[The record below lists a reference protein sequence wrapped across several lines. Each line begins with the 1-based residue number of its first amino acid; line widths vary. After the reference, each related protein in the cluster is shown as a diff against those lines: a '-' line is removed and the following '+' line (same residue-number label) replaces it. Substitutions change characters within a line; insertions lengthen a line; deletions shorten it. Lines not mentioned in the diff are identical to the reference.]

1 MDKLKALYDSYI
13 QQGIL
18 SSQTTFE
25 QFSSADTAT
34 QENLYKQGVDNKILS
49 SQTDINTFQSAWGE
63 VKKKD
68 ESVSIVQEDV
78 TESIIPEVQE
88 EVISSDASYQRDDS
102 IADNDYL
109 VGLSNGSIKTNEGSV
124 ATISE
129 VINAATEQGYSQD
142 EIDSLMVGSSSD
154 PTDSMD
160 VSEVQEVVKPNWQTQ
175 IDELGESASVWNDPS
190 AEGVSTEEIREYYL
204 STQQPESVPTDS
216 TLTEQ
221 EDIIPSDIPE
231 TIIPKKRKGVRLNF
245 DEDGNVVGESTHL
258 MKREFIPEE
267 GWVAFPSLFQDE
279 DGAWIDMSNK
289 PDDEWHSIYKEA
301 KSRGEVYN
309 FGTDK
314 QAAIDF
320 ADKGSWKSKTLSN
333 QESTI
338 TTPTELD
345 QQIYQGIYGRAIEQ
359 GDTSVPTIEEWL
371 TNEGISGASTEDA
384 NEEALGLISTLAK
397 NVEHAY
403 DESFLGD
410 VIRSVGASANPALQQ
425 MNLSKKIAKISS
437 DENLTDKEK
446 KEKIDGLSVFD
457 AVYASEPLINIT
469 DYTPEETNE
478 FAVGIMSTLLDFAA
492 TPTKGVVSGIAR
504 VAGKVLPSKTF
515 LGIGKT
521 TYDALRGLGL
531 GKQPAINIIKK
542 QLPQFAKRLD
552 AAGTQFGVF
561 DVAKDFQQQVDQYGG
576 INEVDFTQSPEAFA
590 KGYGLG
596 AGLGLVGELGRVIP
610 KLGTALKTEGA
621 TAVKQKGIT
630 EVLAD
635 RGLSNSRI
643 IGTAGETIGLGGEAV
658 TFGLINATTPT
669 KANPEGELTAES
681 FKEGV
686 GEAFKYI
693 FAFRG
698 VGLAKKIAAGQSVF
712 NKQYSEFNKAE
723 KEKAWSL
730 MTEINKKIE
739 SGEISPKKAQEYLD
753 GVILRG
759 EAPITLIEKVVQEI
773 SGMKSNITRDQLFNK
788 VFDIKAQAKTDGS
801 YEVNTFSKD
810 GLWLGSL
817 EVAGPAEVSQFMEA
831 FKKERALQ
839 INKTAN
845 GEGNYPLS
853 NRVNYSINP
862 QPLLEAPTTTVDG
875 DDVTTTTNIVTE
887 EYAAQKLIEEGV
899 QNATPE
905 EVKQKQQELLKEQAN
920 AIQEPSTET
929 VDVQEQTGDSQT
941 VGERDT
947 EVSELTT
954 ETTQEV
960 QESDVSPEVQA
971 EIDAIEADDT
981 IDLSELDAITPTEEA
996 TSNLE
1001 RIEEFYDGEIEGI
1014 QEEITLEQGNTKE
1027 GIAEIKS
1034 KIADVRKDKSLS
1046 RDDKFEAIEDLKGE
1060 LFDFKQE
1067 QGDII
1072 STYKDDIR
1080 VVKAEMKAD
1089 IKEAKKSTP
1098 EFRRKTVNTLTESQN
1113 TEKDIETANILEV
1126 LNQRADNTINV
1137 SEITETEAT
1146 PSQIN
1151 VQALNE
1157 RTGGDFKE
1165 FDINTLNDV
1174 PVMWNIS
1181 DQLITG
1187 KYNPNIN
1194 DVNQNYSVTN
1204 PYTGNQITNLKG
1216 GLGFSSVKGH
1226 ENIAWASVTTDKVS
1240 AQQKAGKEVY
1250 DKNPAKFDKLWADG
1264 VLPDGHIPMVIVKM
1278 GNDSMKSNEAMI
1290 RVISDNL
1297 ESFPKKNKKAALKAL
1312 KEQLKV
1318 VKKSYQE
1325 VIDTGLTKKGKK
1337 AKGLT
1342 ITNYLKFIGE
1352 IKDVQNMIKVTKPK
1366 SIEDVLST
1374 ENLKSLKGI
1383 SSVVQITNLMTTGN
1397 FDVLKKEPSKGKKP
1411 VIKALY
1417 GESPSQQDI
1426 NKFNTKKIADVIT
1439 EPELSDVPQRS
1450 AFMVTAIDIKNPQ
1463 TIRTSHPNYP
1473 VGPKGKVLGIL
1484 KQPISI
1490 IDLVPAAYNNVALG
1504 ISEEISGQRQ
1514 SRSDKARLVQTVPVQ
1529 AGLANREL
1537 LGTPIGINTDKR
1549 FLDFLQR
1556 SFPHTNMVVD
1566 ANTFN
1571 GVMQRDGVKEY
1582 LKDGDVIYGVTVRGR
1597 IFINPEVHDTSSALF
1612 NTSIHEMGHVWTDY
1626 LQTTKKGREIYAKG
1640 IELVKETDTYKEQLE
1655 IFNGDEAKA
1664 ANEAMAILIGNKGES
1679 ITNESI
1685 NSKWRDWLIG
1695 LWDYIKSQFKQFKDL
1710 TSKEIQDL
1718 TLDQFLGTALRD
1730 ILGGKPIKLTPKQRE
1745 TMKAAAAFRKMS
1757 PSNKKIVRSAV
1768 EKLRGLGYSEVV
1780 IGKLLKQKGFESNL
1794 ISEVLATNK
1803 KAAPKAKVTEDLVPG
1818 SKKVEN
1824 AINDIIKRTQERA
1837 DKKNNNKGPKNIT
1850 PKVSQEVLLKNAIE
1864 YLKSTPLYERASD
1877 VVREELVR
1885 GVRKKLSLKEKSAP
1899 SVGKVLGVIKD
1910 VKKITIREK
1919 DLLKLRMQEAVKAAK
1934 GAVDFSK
1941 KFKADIANDLYA
1953 LVDKG
1958 QLTQRQAVVLAKS
1971 LAEMDIKSQKSI
1983 DRFTDYVEKVF
1994 NDSTG
1999 KYKQSVIKD
2008 IVKFVSKKS
2017 KKALTDS
2024 NKVRGKG
2031 LDTQGQAFFQASKRV
2046 LSRILEDDLNP
2057 EAVEKEFFPNIEEI
2071 LYKEGEL
2078 TTKEQAQ
2085 LDSYIAFETFKG
2097 IEDMSVQEVE
2107 QLFKDIRNESSES
2120 ISRLKEK
2127 LAIEKAELIKLRD
2140 VADSDIGKGFP
2151 ELYEDGKLLDV
2162 GVAQNKKD
2170 VLLQIME
2177 GELYT
2182 ATKEYVKKF
2191 NPTEPGAMLNA
2202 ISNNLKLLGTLTNG
2216 LDKQGDFFTKNVY
2229 KNLNNMESNY
2239 IKGLQSTRTTLDDIA
2254 SSIKGVKNYKDIV
2267 KKLDNTS
2274 EESLKGKLF
2283 GVHKVTGITTGKGKD
2298 FFKNFYSGDQLLRI
2312 YALSKNPIQR
2322 EKLRRQGFTD
2332 TKIEEIKEKLGFEV
2346 VEFADK
2352 VVDYLSTDY
2361 FEQTNKV
2368 YSDVNNV
2375 NLNYV
2380 ENYFPTRTVTK
2391 DVSVLDI
2398 KNGDFNSVFNAQV
2411 ADALKSRADI
2421 GSDVNIKDTD
2431 FTTALENHFNSV
2443 ERYKA
2448 YARGVKNL
2456 NLEFNFN
2463 SVRTLLEVSG
2473 MKSVI
2478 RNAVNFAV
2486 NPNGGQ
2492 KAIQPSFV
2500 DKLMTKYTGFVL
2512 AFKLMQ
2518 IPKQAT
2524 SFVLAFEDYNYRGE
2538 GKKKI
2543 PGLDLLMFM
2552 VDQAKTIATLPI
2564 AIKDAYNTSPIFKE
2578 RIKRAFEGDI
2588 SGLETGSVTFKPV
2601 SRQSGLL
2608 GKARRA
2614 FKTSAGAF
2622 TAIGDIAGVMG
2633 YWGSYKRDI
2642 ANGMSEEKALKK
2654 FEDFNTTQQSRR
2666 PADKIPLQMSSNAY
2680 VRSFT
2685 MFGSTLFL
2693 QMNKVMQ
2700 AFTNISRATSRG
2712 KIPKAK
2718 DTRAL
2723 ILNLGLANVL
2733 FQLTAN
2739 IFKYLKG
2746 DDEDAEEVMTTIKDA
2761 MSGLNLIYQVPFFGA
2776 AVELLVNKYR
2786 GTNRPIDVAVNP
2798 LSSLIRKGMKIAKD
2812 DKPVE
2817 AVVRTAAEIIMGTQF
2832 DPFIGLYEGVSSGFG
2847 DKESYDVIGVSKSYR
2862 PSEKKKSKPMTKT
2875 QMKEDLPELYQI
2887 TKEFEDLDDFDL
2899 GLEDF

>member
-1 MDKLKALYDSYI
+1 MNEQALKDSYELFK
-13 QQGIL
+13 QKGYTK
-18 SSQTTFE
+18 SFDE
-25 QFSSADTAT
+25 YV
-34 QENLYKQGVDNKILS
+34 NL
-49 SQTDINTFQSAWGE
+49 INTNPNALNDSYTLFKEKGYGKSIEEFSTLVG

-68 ESVSIVQEDV
+68 ELVSTVQEDV
-78 TESIIPEVQE
+78 TESITPEVQE
-88 EVISSDASYQRDDS
+88 EVISSDASFQRSDS
-102 IADNDYL
+102 ITDNDYL
-109 VGLSNGSIKTNEGSV
+109 VGLSNGSIKTNEGNV
-124 ATISE
+124 ATITE
-129 VINAATEQGYSQD
+129 VIAAAKEQGYPQE
-142 EIDSLMVGSSSD
+142 EIDSLMVASSSD
-154 PTDSMD
+154 PTDSMS
-160 VSEVQEVVKPNWQTQ
+160 VSNVPVQEDKPNWKKQ
-175 IDELGESASVWNDPS
+175 IDEFGESASIWNDPS
-190 AEGVSTEEIREYYL
+190 AAGVSTEEIREYYL
-204 STQQPESVPTDS
+204 STQQPESVQTDS

-221 EDIIPSDIPE
+221 EETIPSDVPE
-231 TIIPKKRKGVRLNF
+231 T
-245 DEDGNVVGESTHL
+245 EESV
-258 MKREFIPEE
+258 P
-267 GWVAFPSLFQDE
+267 
-279 DGAWIDMSNK
+279 
-289 PDDEWHSIYKEA
+289 
-301 KSRGEVYN
+301 
-309 FGTDK
+309 TD
-314 QAAIDF
+314 
-320 ADKGSWKSKTLSN
+320 
-333 QESTI
+333 STI
-338 TTPTELD
+338 TTPTTDIVEETVVEQAPIPTELD

-359 GDTSVPTIEEWL
+359 GDTSVPSIEEWL
-371 TNEGISGASTEDA
+371 TNKGIGATAGDA
-384 NEEALGLISTLAK
+384 NKKALDMISLAAK

-403 DESFLGD
+403 DESFVGD

-425 MNLSKKIAKISS
+425 INLSKKVAKISS
-437 DENLTDKEK
+437 DENLTDEQK
-446 KEKIDGLSVFD
+446 KEKIDGLSVLD
-457 AVYASEPLINIT
+457 SVYASEPLINIT

-478 FAVGIMSTLLDFAA
+478 FAVGVMSTLLDFAA
-492 TPTKGVVSGIAR
+492 TPTTGIGSGIAK

-521 TYDALRGLGL
+521 TYDALRVLGI
-531 GKQPAINIIKK
+531 GKQPAVNLIKK
-542 QLPQFAKRLD
+542 QLPEFVKRLD
-552 AAGTQFGVF
+552 KAGSQFGLF
-561 DVAKDFQQQVDQYGG
+561 DVAKDFQRQVDQYGG
-576 INEVDFTQSPEAFA
+576 VSEVDFTQSPEAFA

-596 AGLGLVGELGRVIP
+596 AGLGLVGEVGRAIP
-610 KLGTALKTEGA
+610 RLGTALKTEGRA
-621 TAVKQKGIT
+621 AVADKGVSQILT
-630 EVLAD
+630 D

-669 KANPEGELTAES
+669 ETNPEGELTSES
-681 FKEGV
+681 FREGI

-723 KEKAWSL
+723 KDKAWSL
-730 MTEINKKIE
+730 LTEINKKIE
-739 SGEISPKKAQEYLD
+739 SGEASPKKAQEYLD
-753 GVILRG
+753 GVVLRA

-773 SGMKSNITRDQLFNK
+773 SGMKSNITREQLFNK

-810 GLWLGSL
+810 GLWLGSA
-817 EVAGPAEVSQFMEA
+817 EVAGPAEVSQFIEE
-831 FKKERALQ
+831 FKKVRANE
-839 INKTAN
+839 IVKAAN
-845 GEGNYPLS
+845 GEGSYPLS

-862 QPLLEAPTTTVDG
+862 QPLLEAP
-875 DDVTTTTNIVTE
+875 ITE
-887 EYAAQKLIEEGV
+887 EDAAQKLIEEGV

-920 AIQEPSTET
+920 AIQESSAET
-929 VDVQEQTGDSQT
+929 VDVQEQAGDSQT
-941 VGERDT
+941 VGEGDT

-971 EIDAIEADDT
+971 EIDAIEADDRV
-981 IDLSELDAITPTEEA
+981 DLSELDAITPTQEA

-1001 RIEEFYDGEIEGI
+1001 SIEEFYNGQIEDI
-1014 QEEITLEQGNTKE
+1014 QEEITLEQSNTKE
-1027 GIAEIKS
+1027 GVAEIKS

-1046 RDDKFEAIEDLKGE
+1046 KDEKFEAIEDLKAE
-1060 LFDFKQE
+1060 LEDFKQE
-1067 QGDII
+1067 QRDVI

-1080 VVKAEMKAD
+1080 VAKTEMKAD

-1098 EFRRKTVNTLTESQN
+1098 EFRRKPLSTLTESQN
-1113 TEKDIETANILEV
+1113 TEQDIQEASILEV

-1137 SEITETEAT
+1137 SEIKETEAT

-1157 RTGGDFKE
+1157 RTGGNFKE
-1165 FDINTLNDV
+1165 FDIKTLDDV

-1187 KYNPNIN
+1187 DYNPNIA
-1194 DVNQNYSVTN
+1194 DVNQNYSVVN
-1204 PYTGNQITNLKG
+1204 PLTGNKITNLKG

-1226 ENIAWASVTTDKVS
+1226 EDIAWASVTTEKVS
-1240 AQQKAGKEVY
+1240 AQQKAAKEVY
-1250 DKNPAKFDKLWADG
+1250 EKSPAKFDKLWADG
-1264 VLPDGHIPMVIVKM
+1264 ALPDGHIPMVIVKM

-1325 VIDTGLTKKGKK
+1325 VVDTGLTRKGKK
-1337 AKGLT
+1337 AKPLT
-1342 ITNYLKFIGE
+1342 ITNYEKFIGE
-1352 IKDVQNMIKVTKPK
+1352 IQDVQNMIKQTKPT

-1383 SSVVQITNLMTTGN
+1383 SSVVQITNLMTSGN
-1397 FDVLKKEPSKGKKP
+1397 FNALKKEPLKSSKP

-1426 NKFNTKKIADVIT
+1426 NKFNTKKIADIIT
-1439 EPELSDVPQRS
+1439 EPELTDVPQRS
-1450 AFMVTAIDIKNPQ
+1450 AFMVTAIDIKNPE
-1463 TIRTSHPNYP
+1463 TVRTSHPNYP

-1490 IDLVPAAYNNVALG
+1490 VDLVPAAYNNVALG
-1504 ISEEISGQRQ
+1504 IAEEVSGKRK
-1514 SRSDKARLVQTVPVQ
+1514 SRSDKARLVQTIPVQ

-1556 SFPHTNMVVD
+1556 SFPDTNMIVD

-1571 GVMQRDGVKEY
+1571 GVMQRDGVKKY
-1582 LKDGDVIYGVTVRGR
+1582 LKDGDVIYGVTLDGK
-1597 IFINPEVHDTSSALF
+1597 IFINPDVHETKSALF
-1612 NTSIHEMGHVWTDY
+1612 NTAIHEMGHVWTKY
-1626 LQTTKKGREIYAKG
+1626 IQLTPKGRKLYNRG
-1640 IELVKETDTYKEQLE
+1640 IELVKETDTYREQLE
-1655 IFNGDEAKA
+1655 IFNGDVIKA
-1664 ANEAMAILIGNKGES
+1664 AEEAMAILIGNKGET

-1685 NSKWRDWLIG
+1685 NSKWLDWLIG
-1695 LWDYIKSQFKQFKDL
+1695 LWDYVKSQFKQFKDL

-1730 ILGGKPIKLTPKQRE
+1730 ILSGKPIKLTPKQRAA
-1745 TMKAAAAFRKMS
+1745 MKADVAFRKMS
-1757 PSNKKIVRSAV
+1757 PSNKKTVRSIV
-1768 EKLRGLGYSEVV
+1768 EKLRGLGYSEAV
-1780 IGKLLKQKGFESNL
+1780 IGGLLKQKGFKSNL

-1824 AINDIIKRTQERA
+1824 AIDDIIKRTQERA
-1837 DKKNNNKGPKNIT
+1837 NKKNNNKGPKNIT

-1958 QLTQRQAVVLAKS
+1958 QLTQRQAVVLAKR
-1971 LAEMDIKSQKSI
+1971 LADMDIKSQKSI

-2031 LDTQGQAFFQASKRV
+2031 LDAQGQAFFQASKRV

-2057 EAVEKEFFPNIEEI
+2057 EAVEKEFFPDIEEI

-2140 VADSDIGKGFP
+2140 VADSDISKGFP

-2177 GELYT
+2177 GNLYT

-2254 SSIKGVKNYKDIV
+2254 SSIKGVKNYKDII
-2267 KKLDNTS
+2267 KKLDETS

-2322 EKLRRQGFTD
+2322 DKLRRQGFTD

-2346 VEFADK
+2346 IEFADK

-2391 DVSVLDI
+2391 DVSILDI
-2398 KNGDFNSVFNAQV
+2398 QNGNFDSVFNAQV
-2411 ADALKSRADI
+2411 ADALKSRVDL
-2421 GSDVNIKDTD
+2421 GSDINIKDTD
-2431 FTTALENHFNSV
+2431 FTTALEDHFNSV

-2492 KAIQPSFV
+2492 KAIQPSFIET
-2500 DKLMTKYTGFVL
+2500 LLTKYTGFAL

-2518 IPKQAT
+2518 IPKQST

-2552 VDQAKTIATLPI
+2552 VDQAKVIATLPI
-2564 AIKDAYNTSPIFKE
+2564 AIKEAYNTSPLFKE
-2578 RIKRAFEGDI
+2578 RIRKAFEGDI
-2588 SGLETGSVTFKPV
+2588 LGLETGSVTFKPI

-2608 GKARRA
+2608 GKAKRA
-2614 FKTSAGAF
+2614 YKTAAGLP
-2622 TAIGDIAGVMG
+2622 TAMGDIAGVMG
-2633 YWGSYKRDI
+2633 YWANYKRNI
-2642 ANGMSEEKALKK
+2642 ANGMSKEKALQI
-2654 FEDFNTTQQSRR
+2654 FEDYNTTQQSRR
-2666 PADKIPLQMSSNAY
+2666 PADKTPLQMSSNAY
-2680 VRSFT
+2680 TRVFT

-2700 AFTNISRATSRG
+2700 AFTNITRAVSRG

-2718 DTRAL
+2718 DSRAL

-2746 DDEDAEEVMTTIKDA
+2746 DDEDVEEVMTTLKEA

-2776 AVELLVNKYR
+2776 AVEILMNKYK
-2786 GTNRPIDVAVNP
+2786 GTNRPVDVAVNP
-2798 LSSLIRKGMKIAKD
+2798 LSPLINKGMKLAKD

-2847 DKESYDVIGVSKSYR
+2847 DKELYDIGGVSKSYR

-2887 TKEFEDLDDFDL
+2887 INEFEDLDDIDL

>member
-13 QQGIL
+13 QKGIL

-25 QFSSADTAT
+25 QFSSADSAT
-34 QENLYKQGVDNKILS
+34 QENLYKQGVDNNVLS

-68 ESVSIVQEDV
+68 ESVSTVQEDV
-78 TESIIPEVQE
+78 TESITPEVQE

-102 IADNDYL
+102 ITDNDYL

-124 ATISE
+124 ATITE
-129 VINAATEQGYSQD
+129 VIAAAKEQGYPQE
-142 EIDSLMVGSSSD
+142 EIDSLMVASSSD
-154 PTDSMD
+154 PTDSMS
-160 VSEVQEVVKPNWQTQ
+160 VSNVPVQKDKPNWKKQ
-175 IDELGESASVWNDPS
+175 IDEFGESASVWNDPS
-190 AEGVSTEEIREYYL
+190 AAGVSTEEIREYYL

-221 EDIIPSDIPE
+221 EEITPSDISE
-231 TIIPKKRKGVRLNF
+231 TK
-245 DEDGNVVGESTHL
+245 ESV
-258 MKREFIPEE
+258 P
-267 GWVAFPSLFQDE
+267 
-279 DGAWIDMSNK
+279 
-289 PDDEWHSIYKEA
+289 
-301 KSRGEVYN
+301 
-309 FGTDK
+309 TD
-314 QAAIDF
+314 
-320 ADKGSWKSKTLSN
+320 
-333 QESTI
+333 STI
-338 TTPTELD
+338 TTPTADVVEETVVEQAPIPTELD

-359 GDTSVPTIEEWL
+359 GGTPVPTIEQWMSTRESSAKDDKYGYVEAEADVFRTI
-371 TNEGISGASTEDA
+371 TNIPKTLEASYDKSFPGFLARIISTSGGVSGPISGPSYTGKDEP
-384 NEEALGLISTLAK
+384 LIP
-397 NVEHAY
+397 V
-403 DESFLGD
+403 
-410 VIRSVGASANPALQQ
+410 
-425 MNLSKKIAKISS
+425 S
-437 DENLTDKEK
+437 DE
-446 KEKIDGLSVFD
+446 
-457 AVYASEPLINIT
+457 YATEPIINIT
-469 DYTPEETNE
+469 DYKEGDTNE
-478 FAVGIMSTLLDFAA
+478 YVTDILSTVLDIFSMPNVGIGGALT
-492 TPTKGVVSGIAR
+492 
-504 VAGKVLPSKTF
+504 KVLPKLPM
-515 LGIGKT
+515 LGVAKYAT
-521 TYDALRGLGL
+521 DTLVKLGL
-531 GKQPAINIIKK
+531 KPAVASKVIKK
-542 QLPQFAKRLD
+542 QLPKALETIDKGGSTFALFE
-552 AAGTQFGVF
+552 T
-561 DVAKDFQQQVDQYGG
+561 AKDFQRQVQELGG
-576 INEVDFTQSPEAFA
+576 MSEVDFTQSPEAFA
-590 KGYGLG
+590 RGYGLG
-596 AGLGLVGELGRVIP
+596 AGLGLIGQLGRQIP
-610 KLGTALKTEGA
+610 KLTAALRTEGRA
-621 TAVKQKGIT
+621 AVAEKGVSQALI
-630 EVLAD
+630 D
-635 RGLSNSRI
+635 RGLSDSRI
-643 IGTAGETIGLGGEAV
+643 IGTLGETIGLGGEVA

-669 KANPEGELTAES
+669 LENPEGELTAES
-681 FKEGV
+681 FSEGMS
-686 GEAFKYI
+686 EALKYI
-693 FAFRG
+693 IGFRA
-698 VGLAKKIAAGQSVF
+698 VGLASRVAKGQTAF

-723 KEKAWSL
+723 KEQAFSL
-730 MTEINKKIE
+730 ITEINNKIKSGE
-739 SGEISPKKAQEYLD
+739 LTEQSASEYLKNKIDVKITPKQIKEKIKSGEITEANAAEYFSKQEVKSSL
-753 GVILRG
+753 
-759 EAPITLIEKVVQEI
+759 PITLIDKVLQEI
-773 SGMKSNITRDQLFNK
+773 SGMKSNLSRKDVFNK
-788 VFDIKAQAKTDGS
+788 VFEIEAQAKTDGT
-801 YEVNTFSKD
+801 YRINTYSKD
-810 GLWLGSL
+810 GMLLTTAN
-817 EVAGPAEVSQFMEA
+817 VKGPAEVSGFINK
-831 FKKERALQ
+831 FKKVQANE
-839 INKTAN
+839 IKKTNN
-845 GEGNYPLS
+845 GQGNYP
-853 NRVNYSINP
+853 VNNKVSYRINP
-862 QPLLEAPTTTVDG
+862 VPLLESKETTTIVDG
-875 DDVTTTTNIVTE
+875 DDITTTTNIVTE

-941 VGERDT
+941 VGEGDT

-971 EIDAIEADDT
+971 EIDAIEADDRV
-981 IDLSELDAITPTEEA
+981 DLSELDAITPTQEA

-1001 RIEEFYDGEIEGI
+1001 SIEEFYNGQIEDI
-1014 QEEITLEQGNTKE
+1014 QEEITLEQGNAKE

-1046 RDDKFEAIEDLKGE
+1046 KDEKFEAIEDLKGE
-1060 LFDFKQE
+1060 LEDFKQE
-1067 QGDII
+1067 QRDII
-1072 STYKDDIR
+1072 SIYKDDIR
-1080 VVKAEMKAD
+1080 VAKAEMKAD

-1098 EFRRKTVNTLTESQN
+1098 EFRRKPLSTLTESQN
-1113 TEKDIETANILEV
+1113 TEQDIQEASILEV

-1137 SEITETEAT
+1137 SEIKETEAT

-1151 VQALNE
+1151 VQTLNE
-1157 RTGGDFKE
+1157 RTGGNFKE
-1165 FDINTLNDV
+1165 FDIKTLDDV

-1187 KYNPNIN
+1187 NYNPNIT

-1204 PYTGNQITNLKG
+1204 PLTGNQITNLKG

-1226 ENIAWASVTTDKVS
+1226 EDIAWASVTTEKVS
-1240 AQQKAGKEVY
+1240 AQQKAAKEVY
-1250 DKNPAKFDKLWADG
+1250 QKSPAKFDKLWADG

-1318 VKKSYQE
+1318 VEKSYQE
-1325 VIDTGLTKKGKK
+1325 IVDTGLTRKGEK
-1337 AKGLT
+1337 AKPLT
-1342 ITNYLKFIGE
+1342 ITNYEKFIGE
-1352 IKDVQNMIKVTKPK
+1352 IQDVQNMIKQTKPT

-1383 SSVVQITNLMTTGN
+1383 SSVVQITNLMTSGN
-1397 FDVLKKEPSKGKKP
+1397 FNVLKKEPSKSKKP

-1426 NKFNTKKIADVIT
+1426 NKFNTKKIADIIT
-1439 EPELSDVPQRS
+1439 EPELADVPQRS
-1450 AFMVTAIDIKNPQ
+1450 AFMVTAIDIKNPE
-1463 TIRTSHPNYP
+1463 TVRTSHPNYP

-1490 IDLVPAAYNNVALG
+1490 VDLVPAAYNNVALG
-1504 ISEEISGQRQ
+1504 IAEEVSGKRK
-1514 SRSDKARLVQTVPVQ
+1514 SRSDKARLVQTIPVQ
-1529 AGLANREL
+1529 AGLSNREL

-1556 SFPHTNMVVD
+1556 SFPDTNMIVD
-1566 ANTFN
+1566 ADTFN
-1571 GVMQRDGVKEY
+1571 GVMQRDGVKKY
-1582 LKDGDVIYGVTVRGR
+1582 LKDGDVIYGVTIDGK
-1597 IFINPEVHDTSSALF
+1597 IFINPDVHETKSALF
-1612 NTSIHEMGHVWTDY
+1612 NTAIHEMGHVWTKY
-1626 LQTTKKGREIYAKG
+1626 IQQTPKGKKLYNRG
-1640 IELVKETDTYKEQLE
+1640 IELVKETDIYKKQLE
-1655 IFNGDEAKA
+1655 IFNGDVIKA
-1664 ANEAMAILIGNKGES
+1664 AEEAMAILIGNKGET

-1685 NSKWRDWLIG
+1685 KSKWLDWLIG
-1695 LWDYIKSQFKQFKDL
+1695 LWDYVKSQFKQFKDL
-1710 TSKEIQDL
+1710 TNKQIQDL

-1730 ILGGKPIKLTPKQRE
+1730 ILSGKPIKLTPKQRAA
-1745 TMKAAAAFRKMS
+1745 MKADVAFRKMS
-1757 PSNKKIVRSAV
+1757 PSNKKTVRSLV
-1768 EKLRGLGYSEVV
+1768 EKLRGLGYSEIA

-1824 AINDIIKRTQERA
+1824 AIDDIIKRTQERA
-1837 DKKNNNKGPKNIT
+1837 NKKNNNKGPKNIT

-1958 QLTQRQAVVLAKS
+1958 QLTQRQAVVLAKR
-1971 LAEMDIKSQKSI
+1971 LADMDIKSQKSI

-2031 LDTQGQAFFQASKRV
+2031 LDAQGQAFFQASKRV

-2127 LAIEKAELIKLRD
+2127 LAIEKAELIKIRD

-2191 NPTEPGAMLNA
+2191 NPTEPGSMLNA

-2229 KNLNNMESNY
+2229 NNLNNMESNY

-2254 SSIKGVKNYKDIV
+2254 SSIKGIKNYKDIV

-2346 VEFADK
+2346 IEFADK

-2398 KNGDFNSVFNAQV
+2398 QNGNFDSVFNAQV
-2411 ADALKSRADI
+2411 ADALKSRVDL
-2421 GSDVNIKDTD
+2421 GSDINIKDTD

-2448 YARGVKNL
+2448 YAKGVKNL

-2500 DKLMTKYTGFVL
+2500 DKLMTKYTGFSL

-2524 SFVLAFEDYNYRGE
+2524 SFVLDFEDYNYRGE

-2564 AIKDAYNTSPIFKE
+2564 AIKEAYNTSPLFKE

-2588 SGLETGSVTFKPV
+2588 SGLETGSVTFKPL

-2608 GKARRA
+2608 GKARRG
-2614 FKTSAGAF
+2614 FKTAAGLP

-2633 YWGSYKRDI
+2633 YWASYKRNI
-2642 ANGMSEEKALKK
+2642 ANGMSKEKALKK
-2654 FEDFNTTQQSRR
+2654 FEDYNTTQQSRR

-2680 VRSFT
+2680 VRAFT

-2746 DDEDAEEVMTTIKDA
+2746 DDEDAEEVMTTVKEA

-2776 AVELLVNKYR
+2776 AVEILMNKYK
-2786 GTNRPIDVAVNP
+2786 GTNRPVDVAVNP
-2798 LSSLIRKGMKIAKD
+2798 LSPLINKGMKIAKD
-2812 DKPVE
+2812 DRPVE

-2832 DPFIGLYEGVSSGFG
+2832 DPFIGLYEGVSNGFG
-2847 DKESYDVIGVSKSYR
+2847 DKELYDVIGVSKSYR

-2875 QMKEDLPELYQI
+2875 QMKEVNPELYQI
-2887 TKEFEDLDDFDL
+2887 INELNDLDDIDL